1 MEDVTDDTTGDTST
15 TERRRFSTRSQAAS
29 RKTAEVALLTGIRS
43 MELDE
48 VEGNI
53 GIHLVLT
60 EQLLGILE
68 KEHLEYVQ
76 REGLD
81 INIDPE
87 KSYMKYYEEKVKR
100 SIEKHKARF
109 AVQEKEIT
117 SEEPAA
123 APTMDR
129 VEKQLAQWDSASS
142 MFSSTSKSSRGP
154 TILLKLKHKRAKIQA
169 KAQAVDN
176 VLSHDEIKNNPKSLT
191 RAAVAWSKVEG
202 LR

>member
-1 MEDVTDDTTGDTST
+1 
-15 TERRRFSTRSQAAS
+15 
-29 RKTAEVALLTGIRS
+29 

-100 SIEKHKARF
+100 SIDKHKARF
-109 AVQEKEIT
+109 AVQEDGIN
-117 SEEPAA
+117 SAAPAV
-123 APTMDR
+123 APTMDS

-142 MFSSTSKSSRGP
+142 MFSSTSKSSRG
-154 TILLKLKHKRAKIQA
+154 KGKGSR
-169 KAQAVDN
+169 
-176 VLSHDEIKNNPKSLT
+176 
-191 RAAVAWSKVEG
+191 
-202 LR
+202 